1 MLLETADSV
10 FLFSLF
16 PIVAFC
22 LLGFVFILLD
32 IQQPLKSLNLLL
44 GKPGH
49 QFFKQGSSLHPCTV
63 TSEILTTG
71 IWKPMDL
78 AFTAQLSSRTSI
90 SGSQLSAPEFPSA
103 ISQFITLFFSY
114 TEVQCVKSSFC
125 FNFVSQDLINYIFA
139 KVKYTHFNMSNNTK
153 EPHIHT
159 HPSAL
164 GLALASPGPGPFH
177 LSGTRLLL
185 RVSPLQTHRGLSLP
199 FLCPSFRSQKDIHV
213 SAAAA
218 SAFSVLKCLGLSST
232 LLSFSF
238 QDGEA
243 KNMHIKSMQG
253 LYSIFF
259 S

>member
-16 PIVAFC
+16 PDVAFC

-63 TSEILTTG
+63 TSEIPTTG

-114 TEVQCVKSSFC
+114 TEVQCVKSTTTEPTLCSLC
-125 FNFVSQDLINYIFA
+125 ARTRESLHCIERSRMMQQRSATKTQCSQIN
-139 KVKYTHFNMSNNTK
+139 KY
-153 EPHIHT
+153 
-159 HPSAL
+159 
-164 GLALASPGPGPFH
+164 
-177 LSGTRLLL
+177 
-185 RVSPLQTHRGLSLP
+185 
-199 FLCPSFRSQKDIHV
+199 
-213 SAAAA
+213 
-218 SAFSVLKCLGLSST
+218 
-232 LLSFSF
+232 
-238 QDGEA
+238 
-243 KNMHIKSMQG
+243 
-253 LYSIFF
+253 
-259 S
+259 